1 MKGLPEGIER
11 IAKRKEN
18 GESSGD
24 HFSKVYSQSF
34 FWAGLAAKLK
44 LHSVRG
50 GGVILDQISSLTTI
64 ILYHFQMVR

>member
-50 GGVILDQISSLTTI
+50 GGLSLI
-64 ILYHFQMVR
+64 RFLL

>member
-50 GGVILDQISSLTTI
+50 GVILDQISSLTTI